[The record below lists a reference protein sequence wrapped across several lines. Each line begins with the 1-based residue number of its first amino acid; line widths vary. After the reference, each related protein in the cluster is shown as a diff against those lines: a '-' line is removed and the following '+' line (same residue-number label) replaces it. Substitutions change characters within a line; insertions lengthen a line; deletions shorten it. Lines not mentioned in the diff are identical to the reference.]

1 MTTVK
6 GNAGGAQVDAP
17 LFAYVRN
24 GSGRR
29 RWATGKVRPSCAA
42 HRWCGECGGV
52 RFAYLAQPSSGP
64 FERTLTGQGLGARS
78 KAWLG
83 PTSRQFAALAFA
95 LFTTFLFDCRDVDP
109 LFEKVGELAQIAV

>member
-1 MTTVK
+1 M
-6 GNAGGAQVDAP
+6 GDGQGASVM
-17 LFAYVRN
+17 R
-24 GSGRR
+24 GSSMVWRM
-29 RWATGKVRPSCAA
+29 RWGALCLSRST
-42 HRWCGECGGV
+42 
-52 RFAYLAQPSSGP
+52 
-64 FERTLTGQGLGARS
+64 ERALTGQGLGARS